1 MTGIVNH
8 QSVDMVGFARLTQ
21 NAAATANGRRVLVL
35 DQYSQVVIAGY
46 TWATDSNRTEEIDPL
61 NEQPVVDS
69 IVNLQA
75 VAAVPVPNP
84 SFAPSVDGIELFG
97 FKDNSYHVY
106 LIGGIGA
113 AAANRT
119 VTVTAW
125 LSNDVEVPAGTR
137 QWVECT
143 LSAYDVTTGTTL
155 AGAMTSTGNVVVQY
169 FIDFDEINAKRIRIQ
184 YAWDG
189 DPSVTNGKIVINARR
204 KAL

>member
-35 DQYSQVVIAGY
+35 DQYNQVVIAGY
-46 TWATDSNRTEEIDPL
+46 TWATESNRTEEIDPL

-75 VAAVPVPNP
+75 VAADPGA
-84 SFAPSVDGIELFG
+84 SYAPSVDGLELFG
-97 FKDNSYHVY
+97 FKDVGFQIY
-106 LIGGIGA
+106 LVGGIGA

-119 VTVTAW
+119 VTVTVEA
-125 LSNDVEVPAGTR
+125 SDDVEVPAGTR
-137 QWVECT
+137 QWVDIT
-143 LSAYDVTTGTTL
+143 LSCYDLATGTTL
-155 AGAMTSTGNVVVQY
+155 AAAMTCTGNVVVQY
-169 FIDFDEINAKRIRIQ
+169 LIDCDEINNKRIRIK
-184 YAWDG
+184 YDWDG